1 MIVQL
6 PALKETK
13 LAEIGD
19 APFRAKKKPQERFQ
33 PINRKATMSDVA
45 RLAGVGAMTVSR
57 FLSGAVPVS
66 EETAKRVQIAIE
78 QLKYRPNELARA
90 FRGQK
95 SRSVGVIIPYLYDP
109 FFATC
114 AHAIT
119 TVARSNGYSV
129 LITTSNEDTDTEYDE
144 AEQMLQRHVDGLV
157 VLPARYRQTRLTRSL
172 FGKTPVV
179 IFDCPIPDESFD
191 TVLVQNTI
199 GSHKIVQHL
208 IGHGHKRI
216 VFMGLS
222 RSIFTINA
230 RFLGYRRAL
239 QEAGLEEDA
248 FFGCQSQEDTLKAL
262 KERMQSSKPPTAV
275 FASNTLATRYV
286 MSALFH
292 MGKRI
297 PADVAFA
304 GFDDFDGAE
313 LTSSPLTVIRQP
325 AQEMGRVAANLLF
338 ERISRGELPTIG
350 TKVTLPVEM
359 VIRRSCGCKHRTP
372 VLVGA

>member
-1 MIVQL
+1 MG
-6 PALKETK
+6 
-13 LAEIGD
+13 EIGD
-19 APFRAKKKPQERFQ
+19 GHIRAKAKPKERFQ
-33 PINRKATMSDVA
+33 PINRKPTMSDVA

-95 SRSVGVIIPYLYDP
+95 SRSIGVIIPYLYDP

-114 AHAIT
+114 THAIT
-119 TVARSNGYSV
+119 TVARGNGYSV
-129 LITTSNEDTDTEYDE
+129 LITTSNEDTDTEFDE
-144 AEQMLQRHVDGLV
+144 AEHMLQHHVDGLV

-172 FGKTPVV
+172 FGRTPVV
-179 IFDCPIPDESFD
+179 IFDRPIPDESFD
-191 TVLVQNTI
+191 TVLVQNTS
-199 GSHKIVQHL
+199 GSHKIVEHL
-208 IGHGHKRI
+208 VGHGHKRI
-216 VFMGLS
+216 MFLGLS
-222 RSIFTINA
+222 RSLFTINA
-230 RFLGYRRAL
+230 RFLGYRRAM
-239 QEAGLEEDA
+239 QEAGLQEDV

-262 KERMQSSKPPTAV
+262 EERMRSSKPPTAV
-275 FASNTLATRYV
+275 FTSNTLATRYV
-286 MSALFH
+286 MNALYH
-292 MGKRI
+292 LGLRI
-297 PADVAFA
+297 PGDVALA

-338 ERISRGELPTIG
+338 ERITRGEIPRTG

-372 VLVGA
+372 VLVSA

>member
-1 MIVQL
+1 L
-6 PALKETK
+6 G
-13 LAEIGD
+13 EIGD
-19 APFRAKKKPQERFQ
+19 GHIRAKAKPKERFQ
-33 PINRKATMSDVA
+33 PINRKPTMSDVA

-95 SRSVGVIIPYLYDP
+95 SRSIGVIIPYLYDP

-114 AHAIT
+114 THAIT
-119 TVARSNGYSV
+119 TVARGNGYSV
-129 LITTSNEDTDTEYDE
+129 LITTSNEDTDTEFDE
-144 AEQMLQRHVDGLV
+144 AEHMLQHHVDGLV

-172 FGKTPVV
+172 FGRTPVV
-179 IFDCPIPDESFD
+179 IFDRPIPDESFD
-191 TVLVQNTI
+191 TVLVQNTS
-199 GSHKIVQHL
+199 GSHKIVEHL
-208 IGHGHKRI
+208 VGHGHKRI
-216 VFMGLS
+216 MFLGLS
-222 RSIFTINA
+222 RSLFTINA
-230 RFLGYRRAL
+230 RFLGYRRAM
-239 QEAGLEEDA
+239 QE

-262 KERMQSSKPPTAV
+262 EERMRSSKPPTAV
-275 FASNTLATRYV
+275 FTSNTLATRYV
-286 MSALFH
+286 MNALYH
-292 MGKRI
+292 LGLRI
-297 PADVAFA
+297 PGDVALA

-338 ERISRGELPTIG
+338 ERITRGEIPRTG

-372 VLVGA
+372 VLVSA

>member
-1 MIVQL
+1 MLL
-6 PALKETK
+6 PLGEGETK
-13 LAEIGD
+13 LAESGD
-19 APFRAKKKPQERFQ
+19 ADIRAKAKPQDRFQ
-33 PINRKATMSDVA
+33 PINRRPTMSDVA

-66 EETAKRVQIAIE
+66 DETAKRVQVAIE
-78 QLKYRPNELARA
+78 QLSYRPNELARA

-95 SRSVGVIIPYLYDP
+95 SRSIGVIIPYLYDP

-119 TVARSNGYSV
+119 TVARSNGYSI
-129 LITTSNEDTDTEYDE
+129 LITTSNEDTDTEFDE
-144 AEQMLQRHVDGLV
+144 AEHMLQHHVDGLV

-179 IFDCPIPDESFD
+179 IFDRPIPDESFD
-191 TVLVQNTI
+191 TVLVQNTS
-199 GSHKIVQHL
+199 GSHKIVEHL

-222 RSIFTINA
+222 RSLFTING

-239 QEAGLEEDA
+239 QEAGLQEDA

-262 KERMQSSKPPTAV
+262 EQRVRSSKPPTAV
-275 FASNTLATRYV
+275 FTSNTLASRYV
-286 MSALFH
+286 MDAMHH
-292 MGKRI
+292 MGIRI
-297 PADVAFA
+297 PGDLAFA

-338 ERISRGELPTIG
+338 ERISRGELPRTG

-372 VLVGA
+372 VLVSA

>member
-1 MIVQL
+1 MAEAGDVGTRARTK
-6 PALKETK
+6 PKER
-13 LAEIGD
+13 L
-19 APFRAKKKPQERFQ
+19 Q
-33 PINRKATMSDVA
+33 PITRKPTMSDVA

-57 FLSGAVPVS
+57 FLSGTVPVS
-66 EETAKRVQIAIE
+66 AETAKRVQIAVE

-95 SRSVGVIIPYLYDP
+95 SRSIGVIIPYLYDP

-129 LITTSNEDTDTEYDE
+129 LITTSNADTDTEFDE
-144 AEQMLQRHVDGLV
+144 AERMLQHHVDGLV

-191 TVLVQNTI
+191 TVLVQNTA
-199 GSHKIVQHL
+199 GSHKIVHHL
-208 IGHGHKRI
+208 IGHDHKHI

-222 RSIFTINA
+222 RGIFTINA

-239 QEAGLEEDA
+239 QEAGLEEDS
-248 FFGCQSQEDTLKAL
+248 FFGCQSQEDTLNAL
-262 KERMQSSKPPTAV
+262 EERMRSANPPTAV
-275 FASNTLATRYV
+275 FASNTLSTRYV
-286 MSALFH
+286 MNALHH
-292 MGKRI
+292 MGLRI

-338 ERISRGELPTIG
+338 ERISRGELPTTG

-372 VLVGA
+372 VLVSA

>member
-1 MIVQL
+1 
-6 PALKETK
+6 

-19 APFRAKKKPQERFQ
+19 GPNRAKAKPKERFQ
-33 PINRKATMSDVA
+33 PINRKPTMSDVA

-57 FLSGAVPVS
+57 VLSGVVPVS

-95 SRSVGVIIPYLYDP
+95 TRSIGVIIPYLYDP

-129 LITTSNEDTDTEYDE
+129 LFTTSNEDTDAEYDE
-144 AEQMLQRHVDGLV
+144 AEHMLQHHVDGL
-157 VLPARYRQTRLTRSL
+157 LIIPAKYRQTRLTRSF

-179 IFDCPIPDESFD
+179 LFDRPIPDESFD
-191 TVLVQNTI
+191 TVLVQNTS
-199 GSHKIVQHL
+199 GSHKIVEHL
-208 IGHGHKRI
+208 MSHGHKQI
-216 VFMGLS
+216 AFLGLS
-222 RSIFTINA
+222 RSLYTINA

-239 QEAGLEEDA
+239 QEAGLQEDV
-248 FFGCQSQEDTLKAL
+248 FFGCQSQENTLKAL
-262 KERMQSSKPPTAV
+262 EERMQSSKPPTAI
-275 FASNTLATRYV
+275 FASNTLATLYS
-286 MSALFH
+286 MNALNQ
-292 MGKRI
+292 MGLRI
-297 PADVAFA
+297 PGDIAFA

-313 LTSSPLTVIRQP
+313 LTGSPLTVIRQP

-338 ERISRGELPTIG
+338 ERISRGELPQTG

-359 VIRRSCGCKHRTP
+359 VIRRSCGCKHRSP
-372 VLVGA
+372 VLVSA